1 MEIGMFKTII
11 WATDGSRA
19 AEQALP
25 YAKGLAMAGRAR
37 LIVVHVDEFSV
48 GKGGGYSIYVDE
60 PETEAAIRRRVEEL
74 KREGL
79 DASLQTSRVLMGG
92 AAHVIADIAK
102 QGASR
107 SDRGRNA
114 WSWSRGR
121 TAAGQRYPPPG
132 ADRAVPSVGCPCKQL
147 NDLDVRV
154 LDQCSESPFESGH
167 SNESKFS
174 YEASQFSR

>member
-1 MEIGMFKTII
+1 MASLVLMEIGMFKTII

-19 AEQALP
+19 AEQSLP

-102 QGASR
+102 QEQADLIVAGT
-107 SDRGRNA
+107 RGH
-114 WSWSRGR
+114 GPV
-121 TAAGQRYPPPG
+121 AGLLLGSVTHRLVQIAQCPVLV
-132 ADRAVPSVGCPCKQL
+132 VPANNL
-147 NDLDVRV
+147 TN
-154 LDQCSESPFESGH
+154 
-167 SNESKFS
+167 
-174 YEASQFSR
+174 

>member
-1 MEIGMFKTII
+1 MEVGMFKTII

-102 QGASR
+102 QEQADLIVAGT
-107 SDRGRNA
+107 RGH
-114 WSWSRGR
+114 GPV
-121 TAAGQRYPPPG
+121 AGLLLGSVTHRLVQIAQCPVLV
-132 ADRAVPSVGCPCKQL
+132 VPANNL
-147 NDLDVRV
+147 TN
-154 LDQCSESPFESGH
+154 
-167 SNESKFS
+167 
-174 YEASQFSR
+174 

>member
-60 PETEAAIRRRVEEL
+60 PETEAALRRRVEEL

-79 DASLQTSRVLMGG
+79 DASLQTSRELMGG

-102 QGASR
+102 QEQADLIVAGT
-107 SDRGRNA
+107 RGH
-114 WSWSRGR
+114 GPV
-121 TAAGQRYPPPG
+121 AGLLLGSVTHRLVQIAQCPVLV
-132 ADRAVPSVGCPCKQL
+132 VPANNL
-147 NDLDVRV
+147 TT
-154 LDQCSESPFESGH
+154 
-167 SNESKFS
+167 
-174 YEASQFSR
+174 

>member
-19 AEQALP
+19 AEQSLP

-102 QGASR
+102 QEQADLIVAGT
-107 SDRGRNA
+107 RGH
-114 WSWSRGR
+114 GPV
-121 TAAGQRYPPPG
+121 AGLLLGSVTHRLVQIAQCPVLV
-132 ADRAVPSVGCPCKQL
+132 VPANNL
-147 NDLDVRV
+147 TT
-154 LDQCSESPFESGH
+154 
-167 SNESKFS
+167 
-174 YEASQFSR
+174 

>member
-11 WATDGSRA
+11 WATDGSSA

-92 AAHVIADIAK
+92 ASHVIADIAK
-102 QGASR
+102 QEQADLIVAGT
-107 SDRGRNA
+107 RGH
-114 WSWSRGR
+114 GPV
-121 TAAGQRYPPPG
+121 AGLLLGSVTHRLVQIAQCPVLV
-132 ADRAVPSVGCPCKQL
+132 VPANNL
-147 NDLDVRV
+147 TN
-154 LDQCSESPFESGH
+154 
-167 SNESKFS
+167 
-174 YEASQFSR
+174 